1 MSTADGGTAAAGRVG
16 AGCPA
21 SAARTAL
28 LACLAAALVGVSPAP
43 AALAAPAVPAT
54 LAPRAVPA
62 APADA
67 EVGPPPGSGSA
78 PAPAPADTAL
88 TVTRDRGFPAVAA
101 EDLGATPVGSLRRE
115 DQRILG
121 QGPGGQ
127 TLEMR
132 PGSPF
137 LRHGGRVYQL
147 TNPPYL
153 EDGRAWVPA
162 ELLTRW
168 LPETTGAEEWQ
179 VEGRRLTRASP
190 FENEPFRVI
199 VDPGHGGRDPGAIG
213 PRGRREKH
221 VTLAVAREIRRALAD
236 DPRVEAI
243 LTRDRDTLIALQDRS
258 QLAIEE
264 GGDLFLSL
272 HANASRARS
281 ARGFETY
288 FLSPAETEEARQVA
302 MRENASVKYERGEES
317 PDLNDLEFILADL
330 DQDINV
336 RESSR
341 LAGYTQNQLRPV
353 HSGPDRGV
361 KQAGFL
367 VLVGASG
374 SMPAV
379 LVEMGFLT
387 NPNESRWLTGD
398 RGQGEVGAAIADA
411 VVRYFEQYRQ
421 RLAGNHSGE

>member
-1 MSTADGGTAAAGRVG
+1 MSTADAVRTGGAVG
-16 AGCPA
+16 
-21 SAARTAL
+21 ARTAVAL
-28 LACLAAALVGVSPAP
+28 VLAAAVAGAWPRAADAAPVQAPSAEAVRGSPA
-43 AALAAPAVPAT
+43 
-54 LAPRAVPA
+54 
-62 APADA
+62 
-67 EVGPPPGSGSA
+67 
-78 PAPAPADTAL
+78 ADTAIE
-88 TVTRDRGFPAVAA
+88 VTRERGYPAVAA
-101 EDLGATPVGSLRRE
+101 EALAATPVGRLAVE
-115 DQRILG
+115 DGAIRG
-121 QGPGGQ
+121 QGPGGRE
-127 TLEMR
+127 LEMR

-137 LRHGGRVYQL
+137 LRHGGEVHQL
-147 TNPPYL
+147 SNPAYL
-153 EDGRAWVPA
+153 ADGGARVPA

-168 LPETTGAEEWQ
+168 LPEAGGEEQWR
-179 VEGRRLTRASP
+179 VEGGRLTRVST
-190 FENEPFRVI
+190 FEERPFRVV
-199 VDPGHGGRDPGAIG
+199 VDPGHGGRDPGATG

-221 VTLAVAREIRRALAD
+221 VTLAVAREIRAALED
-236 DPRVEAI
+236 DPRVEAV

-258 QLAIEE
+258 QFAIEN

-288 FLSPAETEEARQVA
+288 FLSPARTEEARQVA
-302 MRENASVKYERGEES
+302 MRENAAVKYERGEDS
-317 PDLNDLEFILADL
+317 PDLSDLEFILADL

-341 LAGYTQNQLRPV
+341 LAGYTQNSLRPV

-387 NPNESRWLTGD
+387 NPNESRVLASEQ
-398 RGQGEVGAAIADA
+398 GQSRIGASIADA
-411 VVRYFEQYRQ
+411 VVRYFDQYRR
-421 RLAGNHSGE
+421 RLAGNRTGR

>member
-1 MSTADGGTAAAGRVG
+1 MSTADGQTADVGRRAAGRLR
-16 AGCPA
+16 PA
-21 SAARTAL
+21 AVARAAL
-28 LACLAAALVGVSPAP
+28 LACLAAVLVGVSPG
-43 AALAAPAVPAT
+43 
-54 LAPRAVPA
+54 PA

-67 EVGPPPGSGSA
+67 ETASAARSGA
-78 PAPAPADTAL
+78 EVAADTAL
-88 TVTRDRGFPAVAA
+88 RVTRDRGYPAVAA
-101 EDLGATPVGSLRRE
+101 EELGATSLGALRRE
-115 DQRILG
+115 DRRILG

-127 TLEMR
+127 TLELR

-147 TNPPYL
+147 SNPPYL

-162 ELLTRW
+162 ELVTRW
-168 LPETTGAEEWQ
+168 LPETTGRDEWE
-179 VEGRRLTRASP
+179 VDGRRLTRASP
-190 FENEPFRVI
+190 FEDEPFRVI
-199 VDPGHGGRDPGAIG
+199 IDPGHGGRDPGAIG

-221 VTLAVAREIRRALAD
+221 VTLAVAKEIRRALED
-236 DPRVEAI
+236 EPRVEAI

-258 QLAIEE
+258 QIAIRK

-398 RGQGEVGAAIADA
+398 RGQDEVGAAVADA